1 MDVILLSFGGV
12 LNEFWHYED
21 KSLVELL
28 TYDSFYIGNDKYKP
42 GIRINRQSHTDED
55 CVGKEDAIRE
65 LKKEISRRNL
75 T

>member
-1 MDVILLSFGGV
+1 MILLSFGGV
-12 LNEFWHYED
+12 LNKFD
-21 KSLVELL
+21 TKRTKNLVELL